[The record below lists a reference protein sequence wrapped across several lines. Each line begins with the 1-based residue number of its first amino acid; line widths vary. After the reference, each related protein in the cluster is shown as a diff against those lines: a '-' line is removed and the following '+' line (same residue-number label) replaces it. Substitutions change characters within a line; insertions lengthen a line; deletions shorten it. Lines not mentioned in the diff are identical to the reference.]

1 MSRWSTWLAAGL
13 VCAILAACSSPND
26 SGSLSPP
33 DLLDQLANADLSAA
47 KPSGPGGSP
56 VEFASSPPPGRQAE
70 LYPGDDRVGAKQAK
84 KAKAPSGKGVRHTT
98 NGYELNF
105 SDAEL
110 SELTKV
116 ILRDTLQIPYV
127 YDPRVQGRV
136 TVSTGG
142 PVSRSQLLSILESVL
157 AMNRGA
163 MIVDGNLHRIIP
175 QSEARQ
181 DAILSVNYQQEHQ
194 EVGNG
199 YGISIVPLRYVSA
212 ETMTRMLTSL
222 ASPQD
227 PPRANVYNNL
237 LIIRGTARHRESLL
251 EIAAMF
257 DVDWMRGQ
265 SAGLYT
271 LKNSSP
277 EDVIKELQRVFATD
291 GRGKGLVRFQAIK
304 RLNAILALTK
314 KSESLKRIQT
324 WVARLDRGS
333 SEAANY
339 YVYRVENGR
348 AKDLTDILMAAF
360 TGQGG
365 TQVRGAEESEV
376 APTESASRQQ
386 TAAASID
393 EASAAAAPAA
403 TTASNTSTSTSTS
416 PPLALASTTSAPS
429 SGSEDHSSQVR
440 IIPDERNNKLLIKAS
455 GRDLRKIL
463 SILRRIDQ
471 PPMQVLINAT
481 LAEVTL
487 NDELKYGVQFFLEKN
502 NGKDGLLGFSNGN
515 QIEISPQVPGLNFM
529 VGSVINNP
537 RIILDALA
545 AKTSVRVVSSPSV
558 VVLHNQKA
566 TLQVGDEVPI
576 TTRSAV
582 SVVNPDSPVVNE
594 IQYKNTGVIL
604 NVTPRVN
611 TNGLVTM
618 DIEQEI
624 STVSSTTTSDTLT
637 PTISQRRISSTIA
650 VESGQMVVLGGLIS
664 EQHTRDKSRIPVL
677 GKIPYVGDVLG
688 GNTDNKKTRTELVVF
703 LQPVVIRDP
712 EDAARVAEEVRAR
725 MQSLAP
731 RATPW
736 DVNVHDFEKN
746 TVEAVK

>member
-582 SVVNPDSPVVNE
+582 SVVNPDSPRAS
-594 IQYKNTGVIL
+594 T
-604 NVTPRVN
+604 R
-611 TNGLVTM
+611 
-618 DIEQEI
+618 
-624 STVSSTTTSDTLT
+624 TVS
-637 PTISQRRISSTIA
+637 
-650 VESGQMVVLGGLIS
+650 
-664 EQHTRDKSRIPVL
+664 
-677 GKIPYVGDVLG
+677 
-688 GNTDNKKTRTELVVF
+688 
-703 LQPVVIRDP
+703 
-712 EDAARVAEEVRAR
+712 
-725 MQSLAP
+725 
-731 RATPW
+731 
-736 DVNVHDFEKN
+736 
-746 TVEAVK
+746 